1 MPSFEK
7 RSSLDEKND
16 CMRPRTAR
24 TASSEPGTNSSYS
37 TRHLRETALALS
49 SVVALGANIICN
61 KIPGLAPRQRAL
73 CQSRPDAIIVIGEGA
88 QMGINECQYQFRY
101 GRWNCSAL
109 GERTVFGQELRVE
122 SVSLKEFRMITL
134 AFQEV
139 HIAVKSPPRWEMSGP
154 ALWWTHAGHQK
165 SDCKDIPGV
174 VPLERGQKSSLAPS
188 HPPHP
193 PLPPPPST
201 TSGRGG
207 APRAPVHPSIPHS
220 YHCIGITAA
229 ARCARGIQTDL
240 AIIDWTAREVLRGIQ
255 HIGQHLLLP
264 GQEVPSSEAV
274 LTASLAL
281 PSPPGSRE
289 AAFTYAITAAGV
301 AHAVTAACSQGNL
314 SNCGCDRE
322 KQGYYNQEEGWK
334 WGGCSADIRYGVEL
348 SRRFV
353 DAREIKKN
361 ARRLMNLHNNEAGRK
376 VLEDRM
382 KLECKCHGVSGS
394 CTTKTC
400 WTTLPKFREIGY
412 ILKDKYNEA
421 VHVEAVRASRLRQP
435 TFLKVKKAQSYR
447 KPPDTELVYIERS
460 PNYCEEDSSTGS
472 VGTQGRLCNRTS
484 PHTDGC
490 DLMCCGRG
498 YNTHQ
503 YTKVWQCNC
512 KFQWCCFVRC
522 NTCSE
527 RTEVFTCK

>member
-1 MPSFEK
+1 M
-7 RSSLDEKND
+7 LDDTMTENVIVEAAEA
-16 CMRPRTAR
+16 M
-24 TASSEPGTNSSYS
+24 SSELSGASVFRAEEKS
-37 TRHLRETALALS
+37 TPSLALREWRRSPTMLSSQTAAQRLSGRMPPPLAINRHGRPALLPNALITTPHRTPAKTGIYPHVLLSVYYPQIFLILTSGSYLALS

-61 KIPGLAPRQRAL
+61 KIPGLAPRQRAI

-88 QMGINECQYQFRY
+88 QLGINECQYQFRY

-109 GERTVFGQELRVE
+109 GERTVFGQELRV
-122 SVSLKEFRMITL
+122 
-134 AFQEV
+134 
-139 HIAVKSPPRWEMSGP
+139 
-154 ALWWTHAGHQK
+154 
-165 SDCKDIPGV
+165 
-174 VPLERGQKSSLAPS
+174 
-188 HPPHP
+188 
-193 PLPPPPST
+193 
-201 TSGRGG
+201 
-207 APRAPVHPSIPHS
+207 
-220 YHCIGITAA
+220 
-229 ARCARGIQTDL
+229 
-240 AIIDWTAREVLRGIQ
+240 
-255 HIGQHLLLP
+255 
-264 GQEVPSSEAV
+264 
-274 LTASLAL
+274 
-281 PSPPGSRE
+281 GSRE

-301 AHAVTAACSQGNL
+301 AHSVTAACSQGNL

-334 WGGCSADIRYGVEL
+334 WGGCSADIKYGVEF

-376 VLEDRM
+376 VLEERM

-421 VHVEAVRASRLRQP
+421 VHVEVVRASRLRQP
-435 TFLKVKKAQSYR
+435 TFLKVKKTQSYR
-447 KPPDTELVYIERS
+447 KPMDTDLVYIERS
-460 PNYCEEDSSTGS
+460 PNYCEEDTSTGS

-512 KFQWCCFVRC
+512 KFQWCCFVKC

>member
-1 MPSFEK
+1 MIVF
-7 RSSLDEKND
+7 SS
-16 CMRPRTAR
+16 RTVLLSVYYPQIFLIL
-24 TASSEPGTNSSYS
+24 TSGSY
-37 TRHLRETALALS
+37 LALS

-61 KIPGLAPRQRAL
+61 KIPGLAPRQRAI

-88 QMGINECQYQFRY
+88 QLGINECQYQFRY

-109 GERTVFGQELRVE
+109 GERTVFGQELRVADANDDSYQAMPWLE
-122 SVSLKEFRMITL
+122 QTL
-134 AFQEV
+134 AGYLSSTVASSFV
-139 HIAVKSPPRWEMSGP
+139 GP
-154 ALWWTHAGHQK
+154 YNTNKGT
-165 SDCKDIPGV
+165 KDN
-174 VPLERGQKSSLAPS
+174 
-188 HPPHP
+188 
-193 PLPPPPST
+193 ST
-201 TSGRGG
+201 FVSKAYVSADIMAMLQAYQG
-207 APRAPVHPSIPHS
+207 
-220 YHCIGITAA
+220 
-229 ARCARGIQTDL
+229 DL
-240 AIIDWTAREVLRGIQ
+240 LRE
-255 HIGQHLLLP
+255 
-264 GQEVPSSEAV
+264 
-274 LTASLAL
+274 
-281 PSPPGSRE
+281 GSKE

-301 AHAVTAACSQGNL
+301 AHAVTAACSQGNM
-314 SNCGCDRE
+314 SHCGCDRE

-334 WGGCSADIRYGVEL
+334 WGGCSADIKYGIEF

-376 VLEDRM
+376 VLEERM

-412 ILKDKYNEA
+412 LLKDKYNKA
-421 VHVEAVRASRLRQP
+421 VHVEVVRATRLRQP
-435 TFLKVKKAQSYR
+435 TFLKVKKVHGYQ
-447 KPPDTELVYIERS
+447 KPEETDLVYIERS
-460 PNYCEEDSSTGS
+460 PNYCEEDAKTGS

-484 PHTDGC
+484 AHTDGC

-512 KFQWCCFVRC
+512 KFQWCCFVKC